1 MKFLKFLLIVLLV
14 PFIVMAEECDLSKI
28 SIIAMELSGRN
39 GHAEEVDVPTY
50 QDQNISLNLK
60 LYEVGDSISYN
71 MTIKN
76 DSEEDYMI
84 DEDAFKTD
92 SEYIEYSLKTN
103 DNTNVV
109 KAGNTKEVTLI
120 VSYKKEVEDNLLT
133 NNKFN
138 ATNSLNLSLNTSEK
152 EKELDII
159 TTDNIK
165 ESLDPKEINN
175 PITSVTSISLVCFVL
190 LIAIL
195 IIYFSIHNKKEYN
208 KFLILILSMILIPT
222 VYAICKCDIKI
233 QTTIEIE
240 KRKTLFDTMVGL
252 SNEENACVTKYE
264 GEVTDEVGK
273 TVEATNVYFDKCVD
287 KRNIIFGG
295 FCWQIIR
302 TTESGGTKII
312 YNGEPE
318 DGKCESTRGKHKGF
332 AGQNASDQ
340 ALNSEYLYGDS
351 FEYDISNNE
360 YHLIDTEAAT
370 WSESTYQS
378 LLGKFT
384 CKNMTG
390 ICTTMYNVNSINS
403 DMKAITTV
411 YKIGDTN
418 YAQIGE
424 SSFNPNGKSIAM
436 AGYMFNKVNNYL
448 GTGYSDS
455 APDNGT
461 LKGNDVSYSNGVYT
475 LLPSVGEST
484 LGTSLNNTHHYTCN
498 NTTGS
503 CTKVRYYFSLNYY
516 IELEGGKN
524 VQDLLY
530 ELLYADDVNKYNSS
544 IKGVIDS
551 WYAQNL
557 SEFTNQFED
566 VVYCNDRNITSI
578 AGWNPNGGNYSS
590 RAQFKGYN
598 MTPSL
603 VCQNDTDQFSISNS
617 KAKLTYPIA
626 LLRSEELA
634 NMNEAELLKTGRA
647 WLSLSPI
654 SYGTS
659 TVMRNVYLDGTIWP
673 TGVSGVPASGVR
685 PVVSLKSEVK
695 LYSGTGS
702 ETDPWIVE

>member
-1 MKFLKFLLIVLLV
+1 MKYLKFLLIILLV
-14 PFIVMAEECDLSKI
+14 PFIVLAEECDLSKI
-28 SIIAMELSGRN
+28 TITAMELSGRE
-39 GHAEEVDVPTY
+39 GEADEVDVPTF
-50 QDQNISLNLK
+50 QDRNISLNLK

-76 DSEEDYMI
+76 DSEEDYML

-92 SEYIEYSLKTN
+92 SEYIEYSLRAN
-103 DNTNVV
+103 DNSNVV
-109 KAGNTKEVTLI
+109 KAGSTKELTLVVT
-120 VSYKKEVEDNLLT
+120 YKKEVDDDLLT
-133 NNKFN
+133 NNKFDASN
-138 ATNSLNLSLNTSEK
+138 NLKLSMNTSEK
-152 EKELDII
+152 EQELDVI

-165 ESLDPKEINN
+165 ESVDPVEEAN
-175 PITSVTSISLVCFVL
+175 PSTGAASLTILVIVLVIMLIVL
-190 LIAIL
+190 LTIMQ
-195 IIYFSIHNKKEYN
+195 KKKYN
-208 KFLILILSMILIPT
+208 KYLILILSMSLIPV
-222 VYAICKCDIKI
+222 VYAVCKVDVEVES
-233 QTTIEIE
+233 TIEIE
-240 KRKTLFDTMVGL
+240 KNQKLFDTVVGL
-252 SNEENACVTKYE
+252 SHGDNACVTKYE

-287 KRNIIFGG
+287 KRNVIFGG

-318 DGKCESTRGKHKGF
+318 DGKCESTRGKHKGI
-332 AGQNASDQ
+332 AGQDASDQ

-403 DMKAITTV
+403 DMKAKTTV

-448 GTGYSDS
+448 GTGSPDS

-475 LLPSVGEST
+475 LLPSVGESQLST
-484 LGTSLNNTHHYTCN
+484 LLNATNHYTCN

-503 CTKVRYYFSLNYY
+503 CTKVRYYFSRNYY

-578 AGWNPNGGNYSS
+578 AGWNPNGGDYSS

-634 NMNEAELLKTGRA
+634 NMNEAELLKTGRS

-659 TVMRNVYLDGTIWP
+659 TVMRDVYSDGTIWP

>member
-1 MKFLKFLLIVLLV
+1 MKFLKFLLIILLV

-28 SIIAMELSGRN
+28 TITAMELSGRE
-39 GHAEEVDVPTY
+39 GEADEVDVPTF
-50 QDQNISLNLK
+50 QDRNISLNLK

-76 DSEEDYMI
+76 DSEEDYML

-92 SEYIEYSLKTN
+92 SEYIEYSLRTN
-103 DNTNVV
+103 DNSNVV
-109 KAGNTKEVTLI
+109 KAGSTKELTLVVT
-120 VSYKKEVEDNLLT
+120 YKKEVDDDLLT
-133 NNKFN
+133 NNKFDASN
-138 ATNSLNLSLNTSEK
+138 NLKLSMNTSEK
-152 EKELDII
+152 EQELDVI

-165 ESLDPKEINN
+165 ESVDPVEVAN
-175 PITSVTSISLVCFVL
+175 PSTGAASLTILVIVLVIMLIVL
-190 LIAIL
+190 LTIMQ
-195 IIYFSIHNKKEYN
+195 KKKYN
-208 KFLILILSMILIPT
+208 KYLILILSMSLIPV
-222 VYAICKCDIKI
+222 VYAVCKCDIEVEA
-233 QTTIEIE
+233 TIEIM
-240 KRKTLFDTMVGL
+240 KKPTLFRTVSTLAKED
-252 SNEENACVTKYE
+252 NACIVKYE

-287 KRNIIFGG
+287 KRNVIFGG

-318 DGKCESTRGKHKGF
+318 DGKCESTRGKHKGI
-332 AGQNASDQ
+332 AGQDASDQ

-403 DMKAITTV
+403 DMKAKTTV

-448 GTGYSDS
+448 GTGSSDS

-475 LLPSVGEST
+475 LLPSVGESQLST
-484 LGTSLNNTHHYTCN
+484 LLNATNHYTCN

-503 CTKVRYYFSLNYY
+503 CTKVRYYFFRNYY

-578 AGWNPNGGNYSS
+578 AGWNPNGGDYSS

-626 LLRSEELA
+626 LLSSEELA

-659 TVMRNVYLDGTIWP
+659 TVMRDVYLDGTIWP

>member
-1 MKFLKFLLIVLLV
+1 MKFLKFLLIILLV
-14 PFIVMAEECDLSKI
+14 PFIVMAEECDLSKMTI
-28 SIIAMELSGRN
+28 TAMELSGRE
-39 GHAEEVDVPTY
+39 GEADEVDVPTF
-50 QDQNISLNLK
+50 QDRNISLNLK

-76 DSEEDYMI
+76 DSEEDYML

-92 SEYIEYSLKTN
+92 SEYIEYSLRTN
-103 DNTNVV
+103 DNSNVV
-109 KAGNTKEVTLI
+109 KAGSTKELTLVVT
-120 VSYKKEVEDNLLT
+120 YKKEVDDDLLT
-133 NNKFN
+133 NNKFDASN
-138 ATNSLNLSLNTSEK
+138 NLKLSMNTSEK
-152 EKELDII
+152 EQELDVI

-165 ESLDPKEINN
+165 ESVDPVEEAN
-175 PITSVTSISLVCFVL
+175 PSTGAASLTILVIVLVIMLIVL
-190 LIAIL
+190 LTIMQ
-195 IIYFSIHNKKEYN
+195 KKKYN
-208 KFLILILSMILIPT
+208 KYLILILSMSLIPV
-222 VYAICKCDIKI
+222 VYAVCKVDVEVES
-233 QTTIEIE
+233 TIEIE
-240 KRKTLFDTMVGL
+240 KNQKLFDTVVGL
-252 SNEENACVTKYE
+252 SHGDNACVTKYE

-287 KRNIIFGG
+287 KRNVIFGG

-318 DGKCESTRGKHKGF
+318 DGKCESTRGKHKGI
-332 AGQNASDQ
+332 AGQDASDQ

-403 DMKAITTV
+403 DMKAKTTV

-448 GTGYSDS
+448 GNGSPDS

-475 LLPSVGEST
+475 LLPSVGESQLST
-484 LGTSLNNTHHYTCN
+484 LLNATNHYTCN

-503 CTKVRYYFSLNYY
+503 CTKVRYYFSRNYY

-578 AGWNPNGGNYSS
+578 AGWNPNGGDYSS

-634 NMNEAELLKTGRA
+634 NMNEAELLKTGRS

-659 TVMRNVYLDGTIWP
+659 TVMRDVYSDGTIWP

>member
-1 MKFLKFLLIVLLV
+1 MKYLKFLLIILLV
-14 PFIVMAEECDLSKI
+14 PFIVLAEECDLSKI
-28 SIIAMELSGRN
+28 TITAMELSGRE
-39 GHAEEVDVPTY
+39 GEADEVDVPTF
-50 QDQNISLNLK
+50 QDRNISLNLK

-76 DSEEDYMI
+76 DSEEDYML

-92 SEYIEYSLKTN
+92 SEYIEYSLRTN
-103 DNTNVV
+103 DNSNVV
-109 KAGNTKEVTLI
+109 KAGSTKELTLVVT
-120 VSYKKEVEDNLLT
+120 YKKEVDDDLLT
-133 NNKFN
+133 NNKFDASN
-138 ATNSLNLSLNTSEK
+138 NLKLSMNTSEK
-152 EKELDII
+152 EQELDVI

-165 ESLDPKEINN
+165 ESVDPVEEAN
-175 PITSVTSISLVCFVL
+175 PSTGAASLTILVIVLVIMLIVL
-190 LIAIL
+190 LTIMQ
-195 IIYFSIHNKKEYN
+195 KKKYN
-208 KFLILILSMILIPT
+208 KYLILILSMSLIPV
-222 VYAICKCDIKI
+222 VYAVCKVDVEVES
-233 QTTIEIE
+233 TIEIE
-240 KRKTLFDTMVGL
+240 KNQKLFDTVVGL
-252 SNEENACVTKYE
+252 SHGDNACVTKYE

-287 KRNIIFGG
+287 KRNVIFGG

-318 DGKCESTRGKHKGF
+318 DGKCESTRGKHKGI
-332 AGQNASDQ
+332 AGQDASDQ

-403 DMKAITTV
+403 DMKAKTTV

-448 GTGYSDS
+448 GTGSPDS

-475 LLPSVGEST
+475 LLPSAGESQLST
-484 LGTSLNNTHHYTCN
+484 LLNATNHYTCN

-503 CTKVRYYFSLNYY
+503 CTKVRYYFSRNYY

-578 AGWNPNGGNYSS
+578 AGWNPNGGDYSS

-634 NMNEAELLKTGRA
+634 NMNEAELLKTGRS

-659 TVMRNVYLDGTIWP
+659 TVMRDVYSDGTIWP